1 MGPLSLTTISS
12 VENRVFYNSVIDSY
26 GELEKN
32 KRQDKSSNRPI
43 EVAGDGRSDS
53 IGFSV
58 FHCCYP
64 NVVQ

>member
-1 MGPLSLTTISS
+1 MGPLSVLLKIASS
-12 VENRVFYNSVIDSY
+12 ITLIDSY

-58 FHCCYP
+58 IHCCYP